1 MYLTIAKEFQNI
13 ETIYEIINNFKNHFN
28 LLLSD
33 GIITN
38 TRYISLIETVSDI
51 FKKTVET
58 EKNLKLLEI
67 DYNNDDSLL
76 GLKILD
82 NENDDN
88 EKDSI
93 DEMIKKDIEEDTR
106 INNILKSLNDNKMEE
121 IAEKIL
127 KIKNELKEIILDY
140 GYISISSVFE
150 NILGD
155 DDYKKFKYDIIE
167 KINNL
172 EKYFQ
177 IMCVNSKKIDNKE
190 KKEDDID
197 NLLIINE
204 IFFKIKNLD
213 LKKPVETEQN
223 IFLSNLQERL
233 DLNLIY
239 EVNKAQLEFIIND
252 TVYIFDGYFKEDLFN
267 EIYKDSVNE
276 MKYNQIIR
284 YYDNKD
290 EEEQPENYK
299 KYLYFIKEYLSQLS
313 LKDFF
318 IKDVDEIVKDLK
330 EKYELYIKYS
340 NLTILELVEKF
351 LEVNVYQKRDIVILL
366 LINDI
371 VVDDNKNSQ
380 LIIIPSDNNYNNNNS
395 FSNLTNRFNK
405 ELGIKEDPIKNV
417 KMNKAT
423 NERYILNSLN
433 RKFDDRQKRFN
444 EEFELNSKKMI
455 NANVLVDFLRN
466 TIMKS
471 NEYEN
476 FYQSIHTNFRK
487 KIFAKNIEDAKP
499 IKQKEE
505 ISWEMKLSVL
515 DLTDKAKSKVNEKI
529 RECKGSKDN
538 TKAESYVEE
547 FFKIP
552 FGNFIVEDI
561 FIKCANSYKKIN
573 ALIKNINKNINNK
586 DYLFKQND
594 SLSSIITK
602 SMMVSNLDD
611 KKLVEGVINETKYM
625 NNEKNKYMNNVE
637 RVLDEAVFG
646 HKDSKREIKRVIAQW
661 MNGKMEG
668 TILGFHGPPGV
679 GKTCFA
685 KKGIAKCLV
694 DSNGKTRPFCLLQLG
709 GASDGAMLEGHSYTY
724 VGAKCGRL
732 VEFLQ
737 ESKCMNPIIYFDE
750 LDKVSH
756 TEKGKEI
763 IDVLIHLTDKSQN
776 KEIYD
781 KYFSGIELDFSKC
794 IIIFSYNDA
803 SLVNRILRDRITE
816 IKINPLKKN
825 EKVVITKKY
834 TFKEITEELN
844 FECKMDDKLIEY
856 IIDNYTYEAGVRK
869 LNEKLYEI
877 FREINLRI
885 MENPF
890 SKNKLDKDLIDE
902 ILTRH
907 YKVKHYSIHKQPEV
921 GLINGLYASTVGLGG
936 ITLIQVKKI
945 LTNNNSMPL
954 ELTGQQG
961 DVMKESMSCA
971 KTLAMNL
978 LSQMQ
983 KDCVSDELK
992 NSPFGLHI
1000 HCPDGATPKDGPS
1013 AGITITT
1020 GIYSVLTN
1028 KKIRNDI
1035 AMTGE
1040 VDLLGNVKAIGGL
1053 DAKINGAIKAG
1064 VKLVIFPK
1072 ENEQDMDKIIKEKL
1086 LDAHI
1091 EYKMVEKISE
1101 VIEHTIIKE
1110 E

>member
-1 MYLTIAKEFQNI
+1 MDNNLMYLTIAKEFQNI

-76 GLKILD
+76 GLKIHE
-82 NENDDN
+82 NEDN

-121 IAEKIL
+121 IVEEIL

-190 KKEDDID
+190 KEDDID

-239 EVNKAQLEFIIND
+239 EVNKAQLEFVIND

-318 IKDVDEIVKDLK
+318 IKDVDEIVKELK

-351 LEVNVYQKRDIVILL
+351 LEANVYQKRDIIILL

-371 VVDDNKNSQ
+371 VVDDKSSQ

-444 EEFELNSKKMI
+444 EEFELNSKK
-455 NANVLVDFLRN
+455 ND
-466 TIMKS
+466 KC
-471 NEYEN
+471 
-476 FYQSIHTNFRK
+476 K
-487 KIFAKNIEDAKP
+487 C
-499 IKQKEE
+499 
-505 ISWEMKLSVL
+505 IS
-515 DLTDKAKSKVNEKI
+515 
-529 RECKGSKDN
+529 R
-538 TKAESYVEE
+538 
-547 FFKIP
+547 FFK
-552 FGNFIVEDI
+552 
-561 FIKCANSYKKIN
+561 
-573 ALIKNINKNINNK
+573 
-586 DYLFKQND
+586 
-594 SLSSIITK
+594 
-602 SMMVSNLDD
+602 
-611 KKLVEGVINETKYM
+611 KY
-625 NNEKNKYMNNVE
+625 NNE
-637 RVLDEAVFG
+637 
-646 HKDSKREIKRVIAQW
+646 I
-661 MNGKMEG
+661 
-668 TILGFHGPPGV
+668 
-679 GKTCFA
+679 
-685 KKGIAKCLV
+685 
-694 DSNGKTRPFCLLQLG
+694 
-709 GASDGAMLEGHSYTY
+709 
-724 VGAKCGRL
+724 
-732 VEFLQ
+732 
-737 ESKCMNPIIYFDE
+737 
-750 LDKVSH
+750 
-756 TEKGKEI
+756 
-763 IDVLIHLTDKSQN
+763 
-776 KEIYD
+776 
-781 KYFSGIELDFSKC
+781 
-794 IIIFSYNDA
+794 
-803 SLVNRILRDRITE
+803 
-816 IKINPLKKN
+816 
-825 EKVVITKKY
+825 
-834 TFKEITEELN
+834 
-844 FECKMDDKLIEY
+844 
-856 IIDNYTYEAGVRK
+856 
-869 LNEKLYEI
+869 
-877 FREINLRI
+877 
-885 MENPF
+885 
-890 SKNKLDKDLIDE
+890 
-902 ILTRH
+902 
-907 YKVKHYSIHKQPEV
+907 
-921 GLINGLYASTVGLGG
+921 
-936 ITLIQVKKI
+936 
-945 LTNNNSMPL
+945 
-954 ELTGQQG
+954 
-961 DVMKESMSCA
+961 
-971 KTLAMNL
+971 
-978 LSQMQ
+978 
-983 KDCVSDELK
+983 
-992 NSPFGLHI
+992 
-1000 HCPDGATPKDGPS
+1000 
-1013 AGITITT
+1013 
-1020 GIYSVLTN
+1020 
-1028 KKIRNDI
+1028 
-1035 AMTGE
+1035 
-1040 VDLLGNVKAIGGL
+1040 
-1053 DAKINGAIKAG
+1053 
-1064 VKLVIFPK
+1064 
-1072 ENEQDMDKIIKEKL
+1072 
-1086 LDAHI
+1086 
-1091 EYKMVEKISE
+1091 
-1101 VIEHTIIKE
+1101 
-1110 E
+1110 